1 MPPNLSIWESL
12 MTHSAERA
20 DDTSAATKEA
30 QDSVADHE
38 PNDEASARGL
48 FFRLKKYGYRRFP
61 SYIPDPDRHELLE
74 MYRRYDA
81 DNNAKS
87 EPPFR

>member
-1 MPPNLSIWESL
+1 

-48 FFRLKKYGYRRFP
+48 FFRLKKYGY
-61 SYIPDPDRHELLE
+61 L
-74 MYRRYDA
+74 
-81 DNNAKS
+81 
-87 EPPFR
+87 